1 MEKINTRKKNKTN
14 IVFKVSRLSNF
25 KFCIFKT
32 FKFCRSIDNFKGT
45 FKKYVCSRFPS
56 FDLLPS
62 LLVCRKYAKKKK
74 IMDSAKKRMEICGS
88 KSVQKNQSSFMKTAF

>member
-1 MEKINTRKKNKTN
+1 MEKINTRKKNTTN

-25 KFCIFKT
+25 KFRIFKT
-32 FKFCRSIDNFKGT
+32 FKFCRSIDNSKGT

-62 LLVCRKYAKKKK
+62 LLVCRKYAKK
-74 IMDSAKKRMEICGS
+74 IMDSAKKRMEICGNF